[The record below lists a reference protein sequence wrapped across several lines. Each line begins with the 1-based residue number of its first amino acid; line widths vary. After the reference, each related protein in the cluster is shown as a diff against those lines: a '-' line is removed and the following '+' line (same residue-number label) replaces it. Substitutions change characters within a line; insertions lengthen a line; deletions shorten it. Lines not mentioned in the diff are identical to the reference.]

1 MPRGHFHW
9 GPPLPPHEGPHHPW
23 GHWGDSAEVQAL
35 AERLQRY
42 VSPSDARWAADMLA
56 HDPGPGRLHGL
67 LLLAVL
73 ERLEALLA
81 RPAGEGPAGSAPRAS
96 EP

>member
-1 MPRGHFHW
+1 MAKVHFHW
-9 GPPLPPHEGPHHPW
+9 GPPPPPHEGPHHW
-23 GHWGDSAEVQAL
+23 GHWGGSADVQAL

-42 VSPSDARWAADMLA
+42 VSPSDARWAAEMLA

-81 RPAGEGPAGSAPRAS
+81 RPTGEGPVGSAPRAR